1 MENEPQG
8 IGFYNIKSGETRHA
22 KTEPQIQGYINS
34 SDMGIN
40 ASRGQDFGWRLS
52 ADWVK
57 LVRAFRRDETKMSVL
72 MANNNG
78 QAPTTTNILYA
89 IYGEQLR
96 AYEQKIEDNESPFE
110 EEYLKEIS
118 TSQNVTNPKPLPVV
132 GKVLGAVEDEV
143 VEVTSKK
150 NDEVKKASATDK

>member
-1 MENEPQG
+1 MENEKNEPQG

-40 ASRGQDFGWRLS
+40 ASRGQDFGWRLA

-57 LVRAFRRDETKMSVL
+57 LVRTFKRDETKMSVL

-78 QAPTTTNILYA
+78 TPPTTTNILYA

-96 AYEQKIEDNESPFE
+96 NYQQKIEDNESPFE
-110 EEYLKEIS
+110 EEYLKDIS
-118 TSQNVTNPKPLPVV
+118 TSQNVSTGKTAPA
-132 GKVLGAVEDEV
+132 KVLGAVEEEV
-143 VEVTSKK
+143 VGGPTDSKTSVTKK
-150 NDEVKKASATDK
+150 